1 MRKILYP
8 VFALLL
14 LSAVAIV
21 VPNSAHAHHFL
32 DNTQLYCSE
41 DFPCPKALQ
50 GRVIFWAHVFHKW
63 GKTDAVFHDPDV
75 PERVYSVVDTGRG
88 CSNSVKSSLNKERKR
103 LKTAL
108 YNTAKKLESSAKL
121 TQEEEHLASLFPSKN
136 PNQLRKKSEKIRCQS
151 GIRDSFI
158 KGLERFNRYSYMVD
172 NILAQYNL
180 HPDIRYLPF
189 VESTYNPRAY
199 SKAGAAGMWQIMPST
214 ARTLGLQLDATI
226 DERLDPE
233 AATHGA
239 ARYLTE
245 SRASL
250 TKLARRIDP
259 SVHSSEISPFVITS
273 YNYGVNG
280 MRRAIKKVNPD
291 YMQVLEKYRSPS
303 FRTAVKNF
311 YASFLAARHVV
322 KNAEQYFGKELAPKP
337 VQVFTVVLN
346 NPTSIDRIKQV
357 FGFSEQDL
365 RPINLGLTR
374 FIWNGWRMVPSGYK
388 LKLPYRDDE
397 YRNQIAHLKSL
408 PRENPIAE
416 SGSYVVRKGDTAC
429 GIARALQ
436 INCRELISANQLG
449 KRALI
454 RVGQKLIIPGGLFA
468 LNQSD
473 STGAERTVI
482 QRTSLSRNQQ
492 THRVAKGDT
501 ACDIARKYSVSCREL
516 IRLNN
521 LGRKAII
528 RAGQRLKIP
537 STGNEK
543 RELARLDEGNRYL
556 VVKGD
561 SACRIAKRFNVNCN
575 ELIRLNNLNQ
585 KATIFPGQRI
595 RIPGF
600 EAPQTNETVTELAQL
615 DKAITE
621 SESKQADIL
630 TGVARPELDNLLD
643 TIPDLSVR
651 VSQTGS
657 SPVYSII
664 AMAEETLGHYADW
677 LGIGYA
683 GPVRKLNSMSVKASL
698 SIGRKIRLPIDSV
711 EQISRFERKRLEFH
725 QILNEEL
732 KENYRLVEIRNHVVN
747 RGDTVWKL
755 ATEVGFPVSLF
766 YRLNPDLLRKDL
778 VPGQPVLIPILR
790 ERA

>member
-1 MRKILYP
+1 M
-8 VFALLL
+8 
-14 LSAVAIV
+14 
-21 VPNSAHAHHFL
+21 
-32 DNTQLYCSE
+32 
-41 DFPCPKALQ
+41 
-50 GRVIFWAHVFHKW
+50 IFWAHVFYKW
-63 GKTDAVFHDPDV
+63 RKTDAVFHDPDV
-75 PERVYSVVDTGRG
+75 PERVYSVVDTGKG
-88 CSNSVKSSLNKERKR
+88 CSNSVKSRLNKERKR

-108 YNTAKKLESSAKL
+108 YNTAQKLESSAPL
-121 TQEEEHLASLFPSKN
+121 SPEEQHLASLFPDRN
-136 PNQLRKKSEKIRCQS
+136 PNLLRKKSEKIRCQT
-151 GIRDSFI
+151 GIRESFI

-250 TKLARRIDP
+250 TKLARQIDP
-259 SVHSSEISPFVITS
+259 SVKSSEISPFVITS

-280 MRRAIKKVNPD
+280 MRRAIRKVNPD
-291 YMQVLEKYRSPS
+291 YMEVLEKYRSPS

-322 KNAEQYFGKELAPKP
+322 KHAEQYFGKELAPKP
-337 VQVFTVVLN
+337 VEVVTVVLN
-346 NPTSIDRIKQV
+346 NPTSLDRIKQV

-374 FIWNGWRMVPSGYK
+374 FIWNGWRMVPAGYK
-388 LKLPYRDDE
+388 LKLPHRDDE
-397 YRNQIAHLKSL
+397 YRNEIAYFRSL
-408 PRENPIAE
+408 PRENPIPE
-416 SGSYVVRKGDTAC
+416 SGTYVVRKGDTAC

-436 INCRELISANQLG
+436 INCQELISANRLG

-454 RVGQKLIIPGGLFA
+454 RIGQKLVIPGGLFA

-473 STGAERTVI
+473 SAGVERTVI
-482 QRTSLSRNQQ
+482 QRASSSQNQQ
-492 THRVAKGDT
+492 THRVVKGDT
-501 ACDIARKYSVSCREL
+501 ACGIASKYSVSCREL

-528 RAGQRLKIP
+528 RVGQRLGIP
-537 STGNEK
+537 NTGNAQ
-543 RELARLDEGNRYL
+543 RELARLDESNRYL

-561 SACRIAKRFNVNCN
+561 SACRIAKRFDVDCN
-575 ELIRLNNLNQ
+575 RLIQINNLN
-585 KATIFPGQRI
+585 KRATIYPGQRI
-595 RIPGF
+595 KIPGF
-600 EAPQTNETVTELAQL
+600 EAPQTNETVTELAHLEQ
-615 DKAITE
+615 AIA
-621 SESKQADIL
+621 QAGSGEVDTL
-630 TGVARPELDNLLD
+630 TGIARPELNNLLD

-651 VSQTGS
+651 ISQTAS
-657 SPVYSII
+657 SPVYSIF

-677 LGIGYA
+677 LGIGYP
-683 GPVRKLNSMSVKASL
+683 GPVRKLNSMSVESSL
-698 SIGRKIRLPIDSV
+698 SIGREIRLPIDSV
-711 EQISRFERKRLEFH
+711 EQISRFERKRIEFH

-732 KENYRLVEIRNHVVN
+732 KENYQLVEIRKHVVN
-747 RGDTVWKL
+747 RGDTVWNL
-755 ATEVGFPVSLF
+755 AAEVGFPVSLF

-778 VPGQPVLIPILR
+778 VPGQQVLIPVLR